1 MSEQNDTTV
10 IITDEIKKSCEFRGR
25 PKKYDDVKLH
35 LKDTKYHQQ
44 YYHMTNKD
52 LECDVCGKKT
62 TTRALKQH
70 QRSLYCLAIRDY
82 KIKSQSTA
90 AIPA

>member
-1 MSEQNDTTV
+1 MSNEQNDTV

-44 YYHMTNKD
+44 YYHMTNKEM
-52 LECDVCGKKT
+52 ECDVCGRKT
-62 TTRALKQH
+62 TTRQLKQH
-70 QRSLYCLAIRDY
+70 QRSLYCAAIRN
-82 KIKSQSTA
+82 IKLKNTSISS
-90 AIPA
+90 P